1 MDKKENS
8 RNLGWRP
15 KAYLFDFEGTLV
27 TFEWNLKEGMAA
39 MLKGIV
45 SSGYSL
51 EKLKKT
57 PSYVDI
63 HDYAGEIKGQNK
75 ESTIMDIINNIFDQF
90 DADAL
95 TRWSL
100 NPCAKSTIK
109 KLKEKGFPVGLVTNV
124 GSIAIEGAINTLGL
138 ENLFDSVITRNDVRR
153 LKPSPEGLHMASK
166 ALKVNPDS
174 VLLIGDSFDDIGAA
188 RVAGMKCCFIKG
200 GQDIVHLEYP
210 HKPMITINSLE
221 ELINN

>member
-57 PSYVDI
+57 PSYADI
-63 HDYAGEIKGQNK
+63 HDYTGEIKEQNK

-153 LKPSPEGLHMASK
+153 LKPSPESLHLASK

-174 VLLIGDSFDDIGAA
+174 VLFIGDSFDDIGAA
-188 RVAGMKCCFIKG
+188 RAAGMKCCFIKG

>member
-1 MDKKENS
+1 
-8 RNLGWRP
+8 
-15 KAYLFDFEGTLV
+15 
-27 TFEWNLKEGMAA
+27 

-45 SSGYSL
+45 SSGYSF

-57 PSYVDI
+57 PSYVNI
-63 HDYAGEIKGQNK
+63 HDYASEIKEQNK

-153 LKPSPEGLHMASK
+153 LKPSPESLHLASK

-174 VLLIGDSFDDIGAA
+174 VLFIGDSFDDIGAA
-188 RVAGMKCCFIKG
+188 RAAGMKCCFIKG

-210 HKPMITINSLE
+210 YKPIIIINSLE

>member
-1 MDKKENS
+1 MDNKENS

-57 PSYVDI
+57 PSYVNI
-63 HDYAGEIKGQNK
+63 HDYASEIKEQNK

-188 RVAGMKCCFIKG
+188 RAAGMKCCFIKG

-210 HKPMITINSLE
+210 YKPIIIINSLE

>member
-57 PSYVDI
+57 PSYVNI
-63 HDYAGEIKGQNK
+63 HDYASEIKEQNK
-75 ESTIMDIINNIFDQF
+75 ESTIMDVINNIFDQF

-138 ENLFDSVITRNDVRR
+138 ENLFDSVVTRNDVRR
-153 LKPSPEGLHMASK
+153 LKPSPESLHLASK
-166 ALKVNPDS
+166 ALEVNPDS
-174 VLLIGDSFDDIGAA
+174 VLFIGDSFDDIGAA
-188 RVAGMKCCFIKG
+188 RAAGMKCCFIKG

-210 HKPMITINSLE
+210 YKPIIIINSLE

>member
-57 PSYVDI
+57 PSYVNI
-63 HDYAGEIKGQNK
+63 HDYASEIKEQNK

-124 GSIAIEGAINTLGL
+124 GSNAIEGAINTLGL

-153 LKPSPEGLHMASK
+153 LKPSPESLHLASK
-166 ALKVNPDS
+166 ALKVNQDS
-174 VLLIGDSFDDIGAA
+174 VLFIGDSFDDIGAA
-188 RVAGMKCCFIKG
+188 RAAGMKCCFIKG

-210 HKPMITINSLE
+210 YKPIIIINSLE

>member
-57 PSYVDI
+57 PSYADI
-63 HDYAGEIKGQNK
+63 HNYTGEIKEQNK

-109 KLKEKGFPVGLVTNV
+109 KLKDKGFPVGLVTNV

-188 RVAGMKCCFIKG
+188 RAAGMKCCFIKG
-200 GQDIVHLEYP
+200 GQDIVHLECP

>member
-57 PSYVDI
+57 PSYVNI
-63 HDYAGEIKGQNK
+63 HDYASEIKEQNK

-166 ALKVNPDS
+166 ALKVNPES

-188 RVAGMKCCFIKG
+188 RAAGMKCCFIKG

-210 HKPMITINSLE
+210 YKPMIIINSLE

>member
-1 MDKKENS
+1 MDNKENS

-27 TFEWNLKEGMAA
+27 TFEWNLKEGLAA

-63 HDYAGEIKGQNK
+63 HDYAGEIKEQNK

-100 NPCAKSTIK
+100 NPCAKSTII
-109 KLKEKGFPVGLVTNV
+109 KLKDKGLPVGLVTNV

-138 ENLFDSVITRNDVRR
+138 ENLFDSVITRSDVRR

-188 RVAGMKCCFIKG
+188 RAAGMKCCFIKG